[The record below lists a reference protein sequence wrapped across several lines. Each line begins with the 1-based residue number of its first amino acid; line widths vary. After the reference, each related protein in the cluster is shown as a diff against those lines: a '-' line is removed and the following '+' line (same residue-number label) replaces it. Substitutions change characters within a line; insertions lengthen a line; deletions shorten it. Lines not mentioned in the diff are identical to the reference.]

1 MAVPPLLL
9 EDAMDISIGLTTGFP
24 NRSTPFLPN
33 VEVGGRRLMLGFC
46 TVLFCTRGGGRIV
59 GDEAGCFF
67 GGGCGCLGC
76 FFGGGCGCFLVAN
89 AITSA
94 HWSLVGLF
102 LAAMVG
108 VGVGT
113 VVDGMVFGSISWLWG
128 TALDWSSIVVDL
140 DVLVLLLHPSET
152 ASGIDDSEIGVGV
165 LVSSV
170 SVGRVGVGFVG
181 S

>member
-46 TVLFCTRGGGRIV
+46 TVLFCTRGEGGIV
-59 GDEAGCFF
+59 EDEAGCFF
-67 GGGCGCLGC
+67 GGGCGC
-76 FFGGGCGCFLVAN
+76 FLFAK

-94 HWSLVGLF
+94 QRSLVGLF

-140 DVLVLLLHPSET
+140 DVLVLLFLPINGET

>member
-1 MAVPPLLL
+1 M
-9 EDAMDISIGLTTGFP
+9 
-24 NRSTPFLPN
+24 
-33 VEVGGRRLMLGFC
+33 
-46 TVLFCTRGGGRIV
+46 
-59 GDEAGCFF
+59 
-67 GGGCGCLGC
+67 
-76 FFGGGCGCFLVAN
+76 
-89 AITSA
+89 
-94 HWSLVGLF
+94 GLF

-140 DVLVLLLHPSET
+140 DVLVLLFLPINGET

>member
-1 MAVPPLLL
+1 
-9 EDAMDISIGLTTGFP
+9 MDISIGLTTGFP

-46 TVLFCTRGGGRIV
+46 TVLFCTRGEGGIV
-59 GDEAGCFF
+59 EDEA
-67 GGGCGCLGC
+67 GC

-94 HWSLVGLF
+94 QRSLVGLF

-140 DVLVLLLHPSET
+140 DVLVLLFLPLSGINGET

>member
-1 MAVPPLLL
+1 
-9 EDAMDISIGLTTGFP
+9 MDISIGLTTGFP

-46 TVLFCTRGGGRIV
+46 TVLFCTRGEGGIV
-59 GDEAGCFF
+59 EDEAGCFF

-76 FFGGGCGCFLVAN
+76 FFGGGCGCFLVAK

-94 HWSLVGLF
+94 QRSLVGLF

-140 DVLVLLLHPSET
+140 DVLVLLFLPLSGINGEI